1 MTSLLAQQIA
11 HILRDYLLLAFDL
24 IINNVFLLRPLQVDL
39 RLLISIIEELLI
51 DDPFGKVYIVRAHLY
66 VGVLAPK
73 HSADLVIFQETSCCC
88 LVPAN
93 CISIHLEKLHVAH
106 HRP

>member
-11 HILRDYLLLAFDL
+11 HILRDYLLLAFNFF
-24 IINNVFLLRPLQVDL
+24 INYVFLLRPLQVDL
-39 RLLISIIEELLI
+39 RLLSNIIEKLLMDNPI
-51 DDPFGKVYIVRAHLY
+51 GNVYIVRANLY
-66 VGVLAPK
+66 IGVLAPK
-73 HSADLVIFQETSCCC
+73 HSAGLVIFLKTSCCC

-93 CISIHLEKLHVAH
+93 RTSIHLEKLHVAH